1 VSTKSHRVCHDV
13 VADRFLVKRLGG
25 QSPGRRLQHLS
36 RRDSDR
42 GSKRASFRRSAHD
55 QNHPLRIRQNIQRTR
70 ARSIGG
76 LECAYRLFIADKLSA
91 ALKDGKAPLNP
102 IQTLI
107 VSTEINTEEL
117 IKYSANAFFAM
128 RVTLSMKSL
137 VFTSEPPPA
146 CTTSPERSAAQDRMQ
161 PRSGLPPPHKPL
173 ALAICAR
180 GRHPKPF
187 TGAIP

>member
-25 QSPGRRLQHLS
+25 QSPGRQLQHLS
-36 RRDSDR
+36 RRDPDR

-76 LECAYRLFIADKLSA
+76 LECAYRLFIAGKLSA

-102 IQTLI
+102 IQALI

-117 IKYSANAFFAM
+117 IEYSANAFFAM
-128 RVTLSMKSL
+128 RVTFVNEIAGLYERASAGVHDVARAIGRDGRIRCSTL
-137 VFTSEPPPA
+137 RIVPA
-146 CTTSPERSAAQDRMQ
+146 A
-161 PRSGLPPPHKPL
+161 
-173 ALAICAR
+173 
-180 GRHPKPF
+180 
-187 TGAIP
+187 